1 MAVTGT
7 AFAAENPLQQQIDK
21 IIASPHLNGSI
32 ALCRLL
38 RFLATEAVINPG
50 VAMKEYRIATEL
62 FHRPSEFDPK
72 LDSTVRVQ
80 TARLRSKLAE
90 YYSGDG
96 AADEVVVEMPKGS
109 YLVTYHHKLAPA
121 GTLAHPDLPSVPP
134 REPLPIPEP
143 ERLSIRWRWGIG
155 VALAS
160 LVVALA
166 VAVILYSRAEQEI
179 YAMLRAENVQPSDLA
194 TLRHFWTPMLHGAE
208 APIVI
213 FSNAEFTGRPETGMR
228 YLTATDSREGLLDHY
243 TGVGEVVAVHEL
255 DHVFSA
261 LRLPLR
267 VKRGRLLSLDDAK
280 THDLIFVGSSAENLA
295 LLDFPVSKDF
305 VIRRAE
311 EGPRRGDIAVV
322 NVSPKKGAEAL
333 YMADRERPIT
343 DDYAVI
349 AVQKNDNP
357 SAPAR
362 ILLAGT
368 TTMGTEAAVEFA
380 CDPARIR
387 ELLGRVFGSSDA
399 DVRPFEAV
407 LQVKVSK
414 GVPVHSQI
422 LAVRSH

>member
-1 MAVTGT
+1 MAVTGP
-7 AFAAENPLQQQIDK
+7 AFASDSPLQQQIEK
-21 IIASPHLNGSI
+21 IAASPQLNGSI

-38 RFLATEAVINPG
+38 RFLATEAVTNPG
-50 VAMKEYRIATEL
+50 VAVKEYRIATEL

-90 YYSGDG
+90 YYSAEG
-96 AADEVVVEMPKGS
+96 AADELVVEMPKGS
-109 YLVTYHHKLAPA
+109 YLLTYRYKSTPA
-121 GTLAHPDLPSVPP
+121 DELAHHADPAS
-134 REPLPIPEP
+134 IPVAIRHAASQET
-143 ERLSIRWRWGIG
+143 LSARWRWGIG
-155 VALAS
+155 VVLALLVAALAFT
-160 LVVALA
+160 
-166 VAVILYSRAEQEI
+166 VIQYNRAKQEI
-179 YAMLRAENVQPSDLA
+179 AAMLRAENVQPSDLE
-194 TLRHFWTPMLHGAE
+194 TLRRFWTPMLHGPE
-208 APIVI
+208 EPIVI

-228 YLTATDSREGLLDHY
+228 YLTPTDSREALLDHY

-305 VIRRAE
+305 VIRRVDD
-311 EGPRRGDIAVV
+311 GPRRGDIAVV
-322 NVSPKKGAEAL
+322 NVSPKEGEEARYL
-333 YMADRERPIT
+333 ADRERPIT

-380 CDPARIR
+380 CDPQRIR
-387 ELLGRVFGSSDA
+387 ELLSRVFGSSEA
-399 DVRPFEAV
+399 DLRPFEAV

-422 LAVRSH
+422 VAARSH

>member
-1 MAVTGT
+1 MSVTGS
-7 AFAAENPLQQQIDK
+7 AFAAENPLQQQIEK

-50 VAMKEYRIATEL
+50 VAVKEYRIATEL

-96 AADEVVVEMPKGS
+96 AADDVVVEMPKGS

-121 GTLAHPDLPSVPP
+121 NGLAHSGLPSLPV
-134 REPLPIPEP
+134 EPLPAPEP
-143 ERLSIRWRWGIG
+143 ERLSLKWRWGIG
-155 VALAS
+155 LALAS

-166 VAVILYSRAEQEI
+166 AAVILYNRAEQEI
-179 YAMLRAENVQPSDLA
+179 SAMLRAQNVQSSDLA

-305 VIRRAE
+305 VFRRLE
-311 EGPRRGDIAVV
+311 DGPRRGDFAVV
-322 NVSPKKGAEAL
+322 NVSPKQGEEAL

>member
-21 IIASPHLNGSI
+21 IIASPNLNGSI

-50 VAMKEYRIATEL
+50 VAVKEYRIATEL

-96 AADEVVVEMPKGS
+96 AADDIVVEMPKGS
-109 YLVTYHHKLAPA
+109 YLVTYHHKPAPDKPAPA
-121 GTLAHPDLPSVPP
+121 DGLAHSDSLSPPLELPRAAEAEGLSV
-134 REPLPIPEP
+134 R
-143 ERLSIRWRWGIG
+143 RWGIG
-155 VALAS
+155 VAFAS
-160 LVVALA
+160 LVVALV

-179 YAMLRAENVQPSDLA
+179 SAMLRAENVQPSDLA

-208 APIVI
+208 EPIVI

-305 VIRRAE
+305 VIRRAVD
-311 EGPRRGDIAVV
+311 GPRRGDIAVV
-322 NVSPKKGAEAL
+322 NVSPKEGEEAQ
-333 YMADRERPIT
+333 YMADRELPIT

-362 ILLAGT
+362 IPD
-368 TTMGTEAAVEFA
+368 AAV
-380 CDPARIR
+380 
-387 ELLGRVFGSSDA
+387 
-399 DVRPFEAV
+399 
-407 LQVKVSK
+407 
-414 GVPVHSQI
+414 
-422 LAVRSH
+422 

>member
-1 MAVTGT
+1 MPVTGS
-7 AFAAENPLQQQIDK
+7 AFAAENPLQQQIEK

-50 VAMKEYRIATEL
+50 VAVKEYRIATEL

-96 AADEVVVEMPKGS
+96 AADDVVVEMPKGS

-121 GTLAHPDLPSVPP
+121 GPLAHPESPSLPPP
-134 REPLPIPEP
+134 EPRPVPEP
-143 ERLSIRWRWGIG
+143 ERLSVRWRWGIG

-160 LVVALA
+160 LVVAFA

-179 YAMLRAENVQPSDLA
+179 SAMLRAENVQPGDLA

-305 VIRRAE
+305 VIRRAQD
-311 EGPRRGDIAVV
+311 GPRRGDIAVV
-322 NVSPKKGAEAL
+322 NVSPKAGEEAQ
-333 YMADRERPIT
+333 YMADRELPIT

-387 ELLGRVFGSSDA
+387 ELLSRVLGSSDA

>member
-1 MAVTGT
+1 MAVTGP
-7 AFAAENPLQQQIDK
+7 ALASDNPLQQQIEK
-21 IIASPHLNGSI
+21 IAASSHLNGSI

-38 RFLATEAVINPG
+38 RFLAAEAELNPG
-50 VAMKEYRIATEL
+50 VAVKEYRIATEL

-80 TARLRSKLAE
+80 TARLRSKLAD
-90 YYSGDG
+90 YYGGEG
-96 AADEVVVEMPKGS
+96 ATDDVVVEMPKGS
-109 YLVTYHHKLAPA
+109 YLLTYHHKAVPA
-121 GTLAHPDLPSVPP
+121 DGLAHYDSPTF
-134 REPLPIPEP
+134 PLEQGHVAEP
-143 ERLSIRWRWGIG
+143 ERLSTAWRWGMGGAI
-155 VALAS
+155 AL

-166 VAVILYSRAEQEI
+166 VAVIQYNRAEQEI
-179 YAMLRAENVQPSDLA
+179 AAMLRAESVRPSDLA
-194 TLRHFWTPMLHGAE
+194 TLRHFWGPMMHGPE
-208 APIVI
+208 EPIVI

-228 YLTATDSREGLLDHY
+228 YLTATDSREGMLDHY

-305 VIRRAE
+305 VFRRVE
-311 EGPRRGDIAVV
+311 DGPRRGDFAVV
-322 NVSPKKGAEAL
+322 NVSPKAGEEIRYL
-333 YMADRERPIT
+333 ADRAMPIS
-343 DDYAVI
+343 DDFAVV
-349 AVQKNDNP
+349 ALQNNDSP

-380 CDPARIR
+380 TDPARIR
-387 ELLGRVFGSSDA
+387 ELLGRVSGSSDA

-407 LQVKVSK
+407 LHVKVSK

-422 LAVRSH
+422 VAVRIH

>member
-1 MAVTGT
+1 MAVTGP
-7 AFAAENPLQQQIDK
+7 ALAPDSPLQQQIEK
-21 IIASPHLNGSI
+21 IAASPHLNGST

-38 RFLATEAVINPG
+38 RFLASEAVINPG
-50 VAMKEYRIATEL
+50 VAVKEYRIATEL
-62 FHRPSEFDPK
+62 FHRPMEFDPK

-90 YYSGDG
+90 YYSGEG
-96 AADEVVVEMPKGS
+96 AADDVVVEMPKGS
-109 YLVTYHHKLAPA
+109 YLLTYHHKLAA
-121 GTLAHPDLPSVPP
+121 ADGLAHRDSPSLPVEI
-134 REPLPIPEP
+134 RRVAEP
-143 ERLSIRWRWGIG
+143 ERLSAKWRWGIG

-166 VAVILYSRAEQEI
+166 FAAILYNRAEQEI
-179 YAMLRAENVQPSDLA
+179 SAMLRAEGVHPGDLA
-194 TLRHFWTPMLHGAE
+194 TLRHFWAPMLHGPE
-208 APIVI
+208 EPIVI

-228 YLTATDSREGLLDHY
+228 YLTATDSREAMLDHY

-255 DHVFSA
+255 DHVFTA

-305 VIRRAE
+305 VFRRVE

-322 NVSPKKGAEAL
+322 NVSPKEGEEARYL
-333 YMADRERPIT
+333 ADRAMPID

-362 ILLAGT
+362 ILMAGT

-387 ELLGRVFGSSDA
+387 ELLGRVSGSSDA

-422 LAVRSH
+422 VAVRSH

>member
-1 MAVTGT
+1 MPVTGS
-7 AFAAENPLQQQIDK
+7 AVAAENPLQQQIEK

-50 VAMKEYRIATEL
+50 VAVKEYRIATEL

-179 YAMLRAENVQPSDLA
+179 SAMLRAENVQPSDLA

-322 NVSPKKGAEAL
+322 NVSPKKGEEAL

-380 CDPARIR
+380 CDPAHIR
-387 ELLGRVFGSSDA
+387 ELLSRVLGSSDA

-422 LAVRSH
+422 LAIRSH